1 MEAAVMQFV
10 VGKLGNMI
18 SNEAQLLG
26 GVKDQ
31 VEWAQ
36 TKLMEIRCYLRDA
49 DSNKTTSAL
58 AENWLSQL
66 RDVAYRMEDVV
77 DTFHLELENE
87 CKKDPDLL
95 DKIKSLFPNP
105 TRVPGLHK
113 LGKEL
118 DKIKLQF
125 EEILKSKND
134 YRIDPLHDQDS
145 GSGAFDLSKRREVYQ
160 DVDETEVVGLNAAR
174 KDILDLLL
182 IHDETSTL
190 PQKRKRDQETSKR
203 AVITIV
209 GPGGLGKTTLA
220 HMVYRRAK
228 AYFGI
233 RMMLIVSQQFSRI
246 DLLRKMLSKL
256 DNSRL
261 ERCKDVIDL
270 IENLKELLS
279 RNRYLIILDDVWD
292 TKVWEQLK
300 DALPD
305 VENESRVLMTT
316 RDKKVGKSADM
327 RKTYKLR
334 YLDDNESLE
343 LLLKKARQFQKPS
356 ERCPDDLC
364 KIAVQ
369 LSKKCKGLPLAL
381 IVLGGILSLEKQ
393 TYSAWDRVLRTMN
406 WPEQGIDCMDVLNM
420 SYDHMPYEV
429 KQCFLYLAFFPEDHK
444 IRANRLIKM
453 WIAEGFIPQKDNK
466 TMEEKAEDYLE
477 LLFQRCMVQEA
488 VRSPNGLI
496 KYFKVHDL
504 IRELAI
510 KLSREKKFHTVFPK
524 AKGVHQSD
532 SAYRRVLLESCGTQ
546 FWKSENVG
554 KMSQKTRSLIW
565 FGQENNLFN
574 LWPSP
579 PCLHKKENNLPKFA
593 EFRLLTVLEIV
604 NVKMSKC
611 TELKG
616 LDRLIHLKYLGF
628 KDCENIEIDCRC
640 FSGRMKNLET
650 LDLRSIHLKDFM
662 PPTDIWTIDTL
673 RHVQVHAYFPIL
685 PTDRDLSNLQT
696 LKWLSTTAC
705 RSSQFPNL
713 NNLLKLG
720 LTTPHHSNEWD
731 GVPDLLKNLPS
742 LVSLYI
748 AVSIYA
754 LNNPYIPQ
762 NIVYPRELPNYSN
775 LKTLELNGAWSE
787 GVTLK
792 ESLLPPHLVKLK
804 LVDSKLREDPMPELG
819 KLKSLNKLELHYSVY
834 IGEQMNCPEGFPV
847 LQTLVLYYLNVKV
860 LTVGKG
866 VMPKL
871 KNLRNS
877 SHLRLNM
884 PPELRHFQR

>member
-18 SNEAQLLG
+18 SNEAHLLG

-49 DSNKTTSAL
+49 DSNRTTSAQ
-58 AENWLSQL
+58 AENWLNQL

-77 DTFHLELENE
+77 DTFHLELEDE
-87 CKKDPDLL
+87 CKKDPNLL
-95 DKIKSLFPNP
+95 DKIKSLFSNP

-113 LGKEL
+113 LGKGL
-118 DKIKLQF
+118 DKIKLEF

-134 YRIDPLHDQDS
+134 YRIDPLQDQDS

-160 DVDETEVVGLNAAR
+160 DVDETEVVGLNAAT
-174 KDILDLLL
+174 KDILNLLL
-182 IHDETSTL
+182 IHDEISTL
-190 PQKRKRDQETSKR
+190 PQKRKRDKKTSKR
-203 AVITIV
+203 VVITIV

-228 AYFGI
+228 AYFDFH
-233 RMMLIVSQQFSRI
+233 MMLTVSQQFNRI

-261 ERCKDVIDL
+261 QSCKDVTDL

-316 RDKKVGKSADM
+316 RDKKVAKSADM
-327 RKTYKLR
+327 RKPYKLR
-334 YLDDNESLE
+334 FLDDNESLE

-364 KIAVQ
+364 EIAVQ

-381 IVLGGILSLEKQ
+381 IILGGILSLEKQ

-466 TMEEKAEDYLE
+466 TMEEEAEDYLE

-496 KYFKVHDL
+496 KYFKVHDI

-510 KLSREKKFHTVFPK
+510 KLAREKKFQVVFPK
-524 AKGVHQSD
+524 AKGVNQSD
-532 SAYRRVLLESCGTQ
+532 SAYRRVLLESCGTE
-546 FWKSENVG
+546 FMKYVD

-565 FGQENNLFN
+565 FGRRQ
-574 LWPSP
+574 
-579 PCLHKKENNLPKFA
+579 NNLPNFA

-604 NVKMSKC
+604 NIKMSGN

-628 KDCENIEIDCRC
+628 NYCENIVIDWRC

-650 LDLRSIHLKDFM
+650 LDLPTIWLRNWAA
-662 PPTDIWTIDTL
+662 PTDIWTIDTL
-673 RHVQVHAYFPIL
+673 RHVHVDDFYAIL
-685 PTDRDLSNLQT
+685 TLSTEGDLSNLQT
-696 LKWLSTTAC
+696 LKWVSTTAC
-705 RSSQFPNL
+705 RSSQFSNL

-720 LTTPHHSNEWD
+720 LTTQGHSHKWD
-731 GVPDLLKNLPS
+731 GVPHLLKNLPS
-742 LVSLYI
+742 LVSLHI
-748 AVSIYA
+748 RVSIHTR
-754 LNNPYIPQ
+754 NGKFIPE

-775 LKTLELNGAWSE
+775 LKTLKLDGIWSE
-787 GVTLK
+787 GVTLV
-792 ESLLPPHLVKLK
+792 ERLLPPDLVKLK
-804 LVDSKLREDPMPELG
+804 LGGSILREDPMPELG
-819 KLKSLNKLELHYSVY
+819 KLKSLNKLELHGPLY
-834 IGEQMNCPEGFPV
+834 IGEQMNCPGGFPA
-847 LQTLVLYYLNVKV
+847 LQTLVLCVDDVKV
-860 LTVGKG
+860 LTVGNG

-871 KNLRNS
+871 KYLRRC
-877 SHLRLNM
+877 HGTWPRLNM
-884 PPELRHFQR
+884 PPELKHFERNVLPY

>member
-18 SNEAQLLG
+18 SNEAQLLF
-26 GVKDQ
+26 GVKDK

-36 TKLMEIRCYLRDA
+36 TKLMDIRCYLKDA
-49 DSNKTTSAL
+49 DSNRTTSAL
-58 AENWLSQL
+58 AENWLTQL
-66 RDVAYRMEDVV
+66 RDMAYRMEDAV
-77 DTFHLELENE
+77 DTFHLVLEDE

-118 DKIKLQF
+118 DKIKLDF
-125 EEILKSKND
+125 EEILKSKSD
-134 YRIDPLHDQDS
+134 YGIDPLQDQDR
-145 GSGAFDLSKRREVYQ
+145 GSGAVDLIKRREVYQ
-160 DVDETEVVGLNAAR
+160 DIVDETEVVGLNVAR
-174 KDILDLLL
+174 MDILELLL
-182 IHDETSTL
+182 IHDETSAL

-220 HMVYRRAK
+220 HMVYRCAK
-228 AYFGI
+228 AYFTFH
-233 RMMLIVSQQFSRI
+233 MMLSVSQQFSQI

-261 ERCKDVIDL
+261 ERCKDVTDL
-270 IENLKELLS
+270 IENLKELLR

-292 TKVWEQLK
+292 TIVWEQLK

-305 VENESRVLMTT
+305 NENGSRVLMTS
-316 RDKKVGKSADM
+316 RDEKVAKSTDYP
-327 RKTYKLR
+327 KIYKLEF
-334 YLDDNESLE
+334 LDENKSLE
-343 LLLKKARQFQKPS
+343 LLFKKARQYQKPS
-356 ERCPDDLC
+356 EGCSDDLR
-364 KIAVQ
+364 KIAIQ

-381 IVLGGILSLEKQ
+381 IVLGGILSLEEQ
-393 TYSAWDRVLRTMN
+393 THSAWERVLRTMN
-406 WPEQGIDCMDVLNM
+406 WPEEGKACMNVLNM
-420 SYDHMPYEV
+420 SYDYMPYEV
-429 KQCFLYLAFFPEDHK
+429 KQCFLYLASFPEDHY

-453 WIAEGFIPQKDNK
+453 WIAEGFIPQKENK

-477 LLFQRCMVQEA
+477 LLYQRCMVQEA
-488 VRSPNGLI
+488 VRSPSGLI
-496 KYFKVHDL
+496 KYFKVHDI

-510 KLSREKKFHTVFPK
+510 KLAREKNFHTVLPK

-532 SAYRRVLLESCGTQ
+532 SAYRRVLLESCSTE
-546 FWKSENVG
+546 FMKYVG

-565 FGQENNLFN
+565 FGQENNLVHCFQ
-574 LWPSP
+574 
-579 PCLHKKENNLPKFA
+579 KKENNLPKFA

-604 NVKMSKC
+604 NIKISS

-616 LDRLIHLKYLGF
+616 LERLIHLKYLGF
-628 KDCENIEIDCRC
+628 KDCEYIEIDCRC

-650 LDLRSIHLKDFM
+650 LHLRKIYLTDRK
-662 PPTDIWTIDTL
+662 PPTNIWTIDTL
-673 RHVQVHAYFPIL
+673 RHVYVDEFYAVPIL
-685 PTDRDLSNLQT
+685 PTEGDLSNLQT

-713 NNLLKLG
+713 NNLLKLA
-720 LTTPHHSNEWD
+720 LTTEGHSQEWDWD
-731 GVPDLLKNLPS
+731 GVPHLLKNLPS
-742 LVSLYI
+742 LVSLHI
-748 AVSIYA
+748 RVSTHTR
-754 LNNPYIPQ
+754 NGKFIPE
-762 NIVYPRELPNYSN
+762 NIVYPRELPNYSD

-804 LVDSKLREDPMPELG
+804 LGGSILREDPMPELG
-819 KLKSLNKLELHYSVY
+819 KLKSLNKLELHGPLY
-834 IGEQMNCPEGFPV
+834 IGEQMNCPAGFPV
-847 LQTLVLYYLNVKV
+847 LQTLVLIDINVKV
-860 LTVGKG
+860 LTVGNG
-866 VMPKL
+866 VMRKL
-871 KNLRNS
+871 KNLRKS
-877 SHLRLNM
+877 GQLTLHM
-884 PPELRHFQR
+884 PPDLRHFER